1 MQTQMNNRFEEE
13 IVIFL
18 TCKHKGNTTSDT
30 FHQIF
35 SVLVPSILYCCHTLP
50 MESLPSSHD
59 KPSWILLALTKYVYN
74 YRPTAL
80 LPYRLC
86 TPPMATLMAFHH
98 KRPCQGS
105 EIWLV

>member
-1 MQTQMNNRFEEE
+1 MQTQINNRFEEE

-18 TCKHKGNTTSDT
+18 TYKYKGNTTSDT
-30 FHQIF
+30 FSPDFLRF
-35 SVLVPSILYCCHTLP
+35 SASIAGTLCPWKASHLP
-50 MESLPSSHD
+50 MI
-59 KPSWILLALTKYVYN
+59 KPSWILLALTEYVYN

-80 LPYRLC
+80 LPCRMC

-105 EIWLV
+105 EIWLG